1 MSRKTKKKR
10 QRRSFPWV
18 LVVLGGVLLTAA
30 ILLFA
35 NAGSADTGG
44 TPIVAVDE
52 QNIDLGYI
60 KLGEYRSLNIKV
72 TNTGDGALRFK
83 ETPYIEVLEGC
94 CPPQLTIGTMTL
106 KPGEST
112 YVQSPDFMM
121 HEGMDGKHDF
131 AIHLKTNDP
140 ENPDYLVHVLSD
152 WGPLAKQNKNSGKV
166 QSLAAVFILQLVM

>member
-1 MSRKTKKKR
+1 MSKKTKKKT
-10 QRRSFPWV
+10 QKKSFPWV
-18 LVVLGGVLLTAA
+18 LVVLGGVLIVTAVFVFSNGA
-30 ILLFA
+30 
-35 NAGSADTGG
+35 SEERGG
-44 TPIVAVDE
+44 TPAIAVEE

-72 TNTGDGALRFK
+72 TNTGDGSLRFK
-83 ETPYIEVLEGC
+83 EQPYIEVLEGC
-94 CPPQLTIGTMTL
+94 CPPQLSVGTMVL

-140 ENPDYLVHVLSD
+140 DNPDFLVHVLSD
-152 WGPLAKQNKNSGKV
+152 WGP
-166 QSLAAVFILQLVM
+166 

>member
-1 MSRKTKKKR
+1 MSKKKKR
-10 QRRSFPWV
+10 KTQKKSFPWALV
-18 LVVLGGVLLTAA
+18 ALGVVLIFGAVFVFSNGA
-30 ILLFA
+30 
-35 NAGSADTGG
+35 SADSGG
-44 TPIVAVDE
+44 TPAITVEE

-72 TNTGDGALRFK
+72 TNTGSGPLRFK
-83 ETPYIEVLEGC
+83 EQPYIEVLEGC
-94 CPPQLTIGTMTL
+94 CPPQLSVGTMVL

-140 ENPDYLVHVLSD
+140 DNPDFLVHVLSD
-152 WGPLAKQNKNSGKV
+152 WGP
-166 QSLAAVFILQLVM
+166 